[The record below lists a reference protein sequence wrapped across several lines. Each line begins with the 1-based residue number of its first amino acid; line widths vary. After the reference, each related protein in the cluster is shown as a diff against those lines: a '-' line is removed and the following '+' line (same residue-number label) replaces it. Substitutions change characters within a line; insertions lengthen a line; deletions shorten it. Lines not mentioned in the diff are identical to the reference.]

1 MGRRRDSHRRHRELS
16 FDEETDLLGWGG
28 PAFET
33 DEERRAAWMAHAAEL
48 LSRRGGLPGSRPSAY
63 WDYTPDAPR
72 DEDFLVRWGDIY
84 EHGGDKVVVDR
95 DTLWEAQIRF
105 LAERGELR
113 DDELKALAD
122 DVPAKATWTEE
133 AQEQA
138 RRRLEAALEG
148 LAQRQ
153 QHANPGEDFDE

>member
-1 MGRRRDSHRRHRELS
+1 MGRRRDSHRRRHRELS
-16 FDEETDLLGWGG
+16 LDEETDLLGWGG
-28 PAFET
+28 AAFET
-33 DEERRAAWMAHAAEL
+33 DEARRAAWEAHRTEL
-48 LSRRGGLPGSRPSAY
+48 FSGRGGLPGSRPSAY

-95 DTLWEAQIRF
+95 DTLREAQIRF

-148 LAQRQ
+148 LAAR
-153 QHANPGEDFDE
+153 DEGHGTP